1 MRHRTIPTVLLAGLV
16 AVTAACG
23 DDDDTAAEST
33 VPVTSPAATSA
44 TASTTAPSTTAA
56 PEAAADTTTA
66 TNADTTGTGDGTV
79 AIDPA
84 DAEYCA
90 TVASINESPEPPTA
104 EVIEAYM
111 AVAPTEL
118 QEPLQLVL
126 DTLEEADGDFMA
138 VFADPEAG
146 AALEEIT
153 AFESERCG
161 SGESGP
167 PQDPM
172 VTVIDEEATRVDVV
186 ASEYAFE
193 AELPTTAGR
202 YSFVMANDGDEP
214 HIMILLRLEDGASV
228 DEVLAAEGDDGVAES
243 FESSPAGPGGEGV
256 LTADLGAGTWVL
268 LCPIPG
274 PEGHPHFADGM
285 IQEFTIA

>member
-1 MRHRTIPTVLLAGLV
+1 MRHRTIPTVMLAGLL
-16 AVTAACG
+16 ALTAACG
-23 DDDDTAAEST
+23 DDDDAATEST
-33 VPVTSPAATSA
+33 VPATSPAPTET
-44 TASTTAPSTTAA
+44 TASVTAPPAT
-56 PEAAADTTTA
+56 EASEPAADTTIAGT
-66 TNADTTGTGDGTV
+66 DTTSGTV

-90 TVASINESPEPPTA
+90 AVTAINESPEPPTA
-104 EVIEAYM
+104 EVVEAYM
-111 AVAPTEL
+111 AVAPAEL
-118 QEPLQLVL
+118 QDPLQLVL
-126 DTLEEADGDFMA
+126 DTLEEADGDFTA
-138 VFADPEAG
+138 VFSDPEAG

-153 AFESERCG
+153 AFEAERCG
-161 SGESGP
+161 SGDEGP

-186 ASEYAFE
+186 ATEYAYE

-202 YSFVMANDGDEP
+202 YSFVMTNEGEEP

-228 DEVLAAEGDDGVAES
+228 DEVLAAEGDEGVAES
-243 FESSPAGPGGEGV
+243 FESSPAAPSGEGV
-256 LTADLGAGTWVL
+256 LTADLSAGSWVL

-285 IQEFTIA
+285 ITEFTIE